1 MTDSFDDLLAGSA
14 PALADRGSARDA
26 AFRQMVTDARD
37 TARPPKRSRRRVG
50 VLSGALALVLV
61 GGAGFAAANSDWT
74 WSPGLE
80 NPERSYSYVS
90 PTWGQC
96 EIRYS
101 GYDIADPLVEANVN
115 RIIDDWFART
125 DVEAAAEPFVAASLA
140 VVEESIARDPEAAK
154 DPRTADLNAWTAH
167 DQALG
172 QAMYEELKAHGYD
185 SEHGLAGSTAHSQ
198 LHCEG
203 EDWGGEGAEE

>member
-1 MTDSFDDLLAGSA
+1 MTDSLDEILELSA
-14 PALADRGSARDA
+14 PALADRGNGCDSALA
-26 AFRQMVTDARD
+26 QMTVDARD
-37 TARPPKRSRRRVG
+37 TVRPPRRRRRVS
-50 VLSGALALVLV
+50 LISGIAAAVLV
-61 GGAGFAAANSDWT
+61 GTAGVATANSDWV
-74 WSPGLE
+74 WVAGLE

-101 GYDIADPLVEANVN
+101 GFDIADPFVEANVN

-125 DVEAAAEPFVAASLA
+125 DVEAAADPFVARSLA

-154 DPRTADLNAWTAH
+154 DPRIADLNAWTAH

-172 QAMYEELKAHGYD
+172 EAMHEELKAHGYD
-185 SEHGLAGSTAHSQ
+185 SEHGLAGATAHSQ

-203 EDWGGEGAEE
+203 EDWGGEGAGE